1 MISTYALGSCI
12 AVSGYDSVTEVGG
25 IIQIMLPDSNLL
37 GLGRASTRHVRRHA
51 HAFGV
56 EKLLGAESQAGK
68 PPSVCSRGS
77 LRYQGLGY
85 VQGRRAQ
92 YRSLQEGVHLFSKT
106 RHQSRYRQRQ
116 QSQPPTVSG
125 DRNGDLKNGPW
136 KHNYWSRMKLVDLLK
151 KTSSLPVTP
160 GVLPKLI
167 RIMRDSNKGSEE
179 IMSAIST
186 EPSIAAGPLKLANS
200 SLQAPPNPM
209 TDLS

>member
-1 MISTYALGSCI
+1 
-12 AVSGYDSVTEVGG
+12 
-25 IIQIMLPDSNLL
+25 
-37 GLGRASTRHVRRHA
+37 
-51 HAFGV
+51 
-56 EKLLGAESQAGK
+56 
-68 PPSVCSRGS
+68 
-77 LRYQGLGY
+77 
-85 VQGRRAQ
+85 
-92 YRSLQEGVHLFSKT
+92 
-106 RHQSRYRQRQ
+106 
-116 QSQPPTVSG
+116 
-125 DRNGDLKNGPW
+125 
-136 KHNYWSRMKLVDLLK
+136 MKLVDLLK

>member
-1 MISTYALGSCI
+1 M
-12 AVSGYDSVTEVGG
+12 SGYDSVTEVGG

-51 HAFGV
+51 HAYGV

-92 YRSLQEGVHLFSKT
+92 YRSLQEGVHLFSKI
-106 RHQSRYRQRQ
+106 RHQSGYRQRQ

-125 DRNGDLKNGPW
+125 DRMILKTVHGNTTIG
-136 KHNYWSRMKLVDLLK
+136 
-151 KTSSLPVTP
+151 
-160 GVLPKLI
+160 
-167 RIMRDSNKGSEE
+167 
-179 IMSAIST
+179 
-186 EPSIAAGPLKLANS
+186 LA
-200 SLQAPPNPM
+200 
-209 TDLS
+209 